1 MINSIEERIILLWL
15 EVEMLTGTKFF
26 FRENPPLP
34 TYQYSMQ
41 ANEAIEELQEL
52 MEGLLTEN
60 GCPSQHQVMQELGID
75 VYNSPTEYSWK
86 VKMSHECIA

>member
-26 FRENPPLP
+26 CGENPPLP

-52 MEGLLTEN
+52 IKGLLTEN
-60 GCPSQHQVMQELGID
+60 GGSSTD
-75 VYNSPTEYSWK
+75 YFWK